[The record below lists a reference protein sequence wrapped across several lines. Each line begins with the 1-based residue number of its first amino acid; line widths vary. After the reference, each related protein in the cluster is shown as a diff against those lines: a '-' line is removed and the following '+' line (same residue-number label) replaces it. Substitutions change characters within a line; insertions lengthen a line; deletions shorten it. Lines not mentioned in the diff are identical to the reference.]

1 MKLKFGDTT
10 YYVDKKKGVC
20 VCVLEGYFD
29 PIVRDRI
36 VSSAVLHKPSWFV
49 AKGVAKL
56 KDPDKWDETLGKRI
70 AESKAKRNIYKQAY
84 NYIQYLWKHHIEAEN
99 ELINT
104 QLKMSKFLTDEDEHF
119 EKLTDVI
126 IGE

>member
-1 MKLKFGDTT
+1 MKLKFDNAT
-10 YYVDKKKGVC
+10 YYVDKQKGVC
-20 VCVLEGYFD
+20 VCVLVGYFD
-29 PIVRDRI
+29 PIDCDRI
-36 VSSAVLHKPSWFV
+36 VSSVVWHKPSSFV

-84 NYIQYLWKHHIEAEN
+84 NYIQSLWKHHIEAEN
-99 ELINT
+99 ELIHT
-104 QLKMSKFLTDEDEHF
+104 QLKLSKFLADEDEHF

-126 IGE
+126 ITE

>member
-1 MKLKFGDTT
+1 MKLKFDEPA

-20 VCVLEGYFD
+20 VCVLSAYFD
-29 PIVRDRI
+29 AIDRDRI
-36 VSSAVLHKPSWFV
+36 VSSAVLHKPSWFTT
-49 AKGVAKL
+49 KGVARL
-56 KDPDKWDETLGKRI
+56 KDPDKWDEQLGKRI

-99 ELINT
+99 ELIRT

-119 EKLTDVI
+119 EKLADVI
-126 IGE
+126 ISE